1 MQQVQNVYLQ
11 RCKIKK
17 ILGDILYGNIADRGE
32 SIICC
37 QILVILSYKKNP
49 ALLVHY
55 DPYGDMNRQYEFD
68 TENWTDPPGKFKLIK
83 FT

>member
-1 MQQVQNVYLQ
+1 M
-11 RCKIKK
+11 
-17 ILGDILYGNIADRGE
+17 YGNIADRGE

-37 QILVILSYKKNP
+37 QILVILSYKKKNP
-49 ALLVHY
+49 ALLGHY

-68 TENWTDPPGKFKLIK
+68 IENWTDPPGKFKLIK